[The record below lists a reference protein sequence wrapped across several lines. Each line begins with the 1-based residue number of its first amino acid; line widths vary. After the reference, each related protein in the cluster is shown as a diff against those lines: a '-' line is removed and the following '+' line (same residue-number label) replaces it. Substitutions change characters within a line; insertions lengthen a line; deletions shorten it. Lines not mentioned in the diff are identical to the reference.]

1 MAKNTEAAA
10 AATDNG
16 YEEIYLPKRFPHDD
30 EQSVGING
38 RWYNVQRGKRVKV
51 PKAVASAL
59 RESMQMEEMAQKYI
73 DDNAQN

>member
-16 YEEIYLPKRFPHDD
+16 YEEIYLPKRYPHDD
-30 EQSVGING
+30 EQSVGVNG

-51 PKAVASAL
+51 PKAVAAL
-59 RESMQMEEMAQKYI
+59 LRDSMRQEQMSQDYI
-73 DDNAQN
+73 DQNAQQ